1 MKKLILLS
9 LAISL
14 SGCVT
19 PSTQMMN
26 NKFSEIV
33 PNMPQTYGI
42 WSTSIG
48 PGLSTIKLDRNGSG
62 VLCDDTGGH
71 VLLNKIKFFNNT
83 IYVQNGMT
91 LEVKQLDKNV
101 LEVRTTLSAS
111 NLHMLYKADYDLKQ
125 ASLKCAKEM

>member
-1 MKKLILLS
+1 MKKIILIS
-9 LAISL
+9 LAFLLI
-14 SGCVT
+14 GCVT
-19 PSTQMMN
+19 PVTQMMN

-42 WSTSIG
+42 WTTSIG
-48 PGLSTIKLDRNGSG
+48 PGLSTIKLDRDGSG
-62 VLCDDTGGH
+62 VLCEDTGGH

-91 LEVKQLDKNV
+91 LEVKRLDKNV
-101 LEVRTTLSAS
+101 LEARTTLSAS
-111 NLHMLYKADYDLKQ
+111 NLNMLYKSDYDLKQ

>member
-101 LEVRTTLSAS
+101 LEVRTTLSDS